1 MELLV
6 KLCTKDAFT
15 TCKIELNVPLNF
27 WGPRFG
33 TKRLEK
39 PCKIGGNR
47 DHEKE
52 IGLQL
57 FKEIV
62 N

>member
-52 IGLQL
+52 IGLT
-57 FKEIV
+57 F
-62 N
+62 